1 MPSKVAR
8 AMIPFY
14 KGICELRVLLDPDP
28 RPTLASMPSPG
39 GARGF
44 IAEYL
49 ENPMLILR
57 VGAMEASLSRALR

>member
-1 MPSKVAR
+1 MAR

-14 KGICELRVLLDPDP
+14 KEICELRVLLDPDP
-28 RPTLASMPSPG
+28 RPTLASMLSPG

-49 ENPMLILR
+49 ENPMLISR